1 MTSAKRVAAKCGPSG
16 RLRNLDDAL
25 RRKEVISRSARA
37 STSSVPHTAAVATRI
52 SIRRRDGC
60 VVTVCPAENTGSNSR
75 RNGPAGYANCLG
87 SERIGSAWRGV
98 GQNLMLRL
106 IRRSHA
112 PSGDGVDWLFEKNE
126 QSANSHSC
134 GCIRLT
140 VGRRFRLEDE
150 RPGVRLQSCC
160 HRCWRC

>member
-1 MTSAKRVAAKCGPSG
+1 MTSAKRVEAKCGRSG

-25 RRKEVISRSARA
+25 RKKEVISPSARG
-37 STSSVPHTAAVATRI
+37 SSSSVPHSAAGATQI

-60 VVTVCPAENTGSNSR
+60 VFTVCPAENTGSNFR

-87 SERIGSAWRGV
+87 SERIGSPWRGV
-98 GQNLMLRL
+98 GENLMLRL

-112 PSGDGVDWLFEKNE
+112 PSEGGVDWLFEKNDE
-126 QSANSHSC
+126 PANSHSC
-134 GCIRLT
+134 RCIRLT
-140 VGRRFRLEDE
+140 VDRRFRLEDE
-150 RPGVRLQSCC
+150 RPGVWLQSCC

>member
-1 MTSAKRVAAKCGPSG
+1 MTSAKRVEAKCGPSG

-37 STSSVPHTAAVATRI
+37 STSSVPHTAALATQI

-60 VVTVCPAENTGSNSR
+60 VFTVCPAENTGSNSR

-112 PSGDGVDWLFEKNE
+112 PSGDVWIGCSKRMNRQRIPIHAGASDLPWGVDF
-126 QSANSHSC
+126 
-134 GCIRLT
+134 
-140 VGRRFRLEDE
+140 V
-150 RPGVRLQSCC
+150 
-160 HRCWRC
+160 